1 MGTPSVYRIQ
11 QSILVVD
18 DDPDIGIAINDLL
31 TNEGFDV
38 EVVETGNG
46 ALAAVKES
54 KEFSAVLLDMGL
66 PDIDGLTV
74 LKNLVEWD
82 SKLPVIVV
90 TAFSETEKTVGAL
103 EKGAFAYV
111 KKPYNKEEL
120 KTTVRRAIA
129 VKDLALKAERVE
141 QELSKSEKRRRSER
155 KLAKTAV
162 METESR
168 LQAIMDGAS
177 AVIYVKDLDGRYLL
191 INQQY
196 ESLFNLDRESVKGKT
211 DHDIFPQ
218 DIADAFRKNDQLV
231 VEAGTPLQS
240 EEVAPHA
247 DGLHFYVSNKFPL
260 RNAEGAIYATCGIST
275 DITERKHAEKA
286 LQESEERFRQVVEII
301 KEVFWL
307 TNPEKTKIHYVSP
320 GYEAIWGRSCE
331 SLYVSPRTWLEA
343 IHSEDRDRVL
353 EAALTKQVNGEYDEK
368 YRIVRPDG
376 SIRWIRDRAFPVKD
390 EAGSVYRIAGIAEDI
405 TGQR

>member
-1 MGTPSVYRIQ
+1 MSTPPVYKIQ

-18 DDPDIGIAINDLL
+18 DDPDIGIALNDLL
-31 TNEGFDV
+31 TSEGFDV
-38 EVVETGNG
+38 EVVDTGNG
-46 ALAAVKES
+46 ALTAVKES
-54 KEFSAVLLDMGL
+54 HEFAAVLLDMGL

-82 SKLPVIVV
+82 SKLPIIVI

-103 EKGAFAYV
+103 EQGAFAYV
-111 KKPYNKEEL
+111 RKPYNKDEL

-129 VKDLALKAERVE
+129 VKDL
-141 QELSKSEKRRRSER
+141 Q
-155 KLAKTAV
+155 
-162 METESR
+162 
-168 LQAIMDGAS
+168 
-177 AVIYVKDLDGRYLL
+177 GRYLL

-196 ESLFNLDRESVKGKT
+196 ESLFDLDREAVKGKT

-218 DIADAFRKNDQLV
+218 EIADAFRRNDQLV
-231 VEAGTPLQS
+231 LEAGTPLQS

-247 DGLHFYVSNKFPL
+247 DGLHYYVSNKFPL
-260 RNAEGAIYATCGIST
+260 RNADGAIYATCGIST

-286 LQESEERFRQVVEII
+286 LQESEERFRQVVELI

-307 TNPEKTKIHYVSP
+307 TNPEKTKILYVSP
-320 GYEAIWGRSCE
+320 GYESIWGCSCE
-331 SLYVSPRTWLEA
+331 SLYISPRTWLEA
-343 IHSEDRDRVL
+343 IHSEDRGRVL
-353 EAALTKQVNGEYDEK
+353 EAALTKQVSGEYDEK

-376 SIRWIRDRAFPVKD
+376 SIRWIRDRAFPVKN
-390 EAGSVYRIAGIAEDI
+390 EAGNVYRIAGIAEDI